1 MSVGDS
7 HQGFPFYLFIHIP
20 KSGGTTLGS
29 IVDCQYG
36 RDNVLTYYGQNSR
49 QLLDNL
55 DAALTVRRRDYRA
68 LIGHYHF
75 GIHHKL
81 SCLAR
86 YITFLRDPVEL
97 CISAYHENLKT
108 NFDRFSHP
116 DGTPMSLEYCVETME
131 NFARRIAEP
140 VSAETRSKLSKMN
153 VFDQILYDRVRG
165 RFETITDNEGSE
177 FDAAICELTEML
189 DSPAANHDGEVTKAE
204 LVVGELPA
212 VARYIRGDHQSSLVQ
227 NGAPNFFSAF
237 QSPAR
242 TSWDEGTTSATS
254 M

>member
-1 MSVGDS
+1 M
-7 HQGFPFYLFIHIP
+7 
-20 KSGGTTLGS
+20 
-29 IVDCQYG
+29 
-36 RDNVLTYYGQNSR
+36 
-49 QLLDNL
+49 
-55 DAALTVRRRDYRA
+55 
-68 LIGHYHF
+68 
-75 GIHHKL
+75 
-81 SCLAR
+81 R
-86 YITFLRDPVEL
+86 Y
-97 CISAYHENLKT
+97 
-108 NFDRFSHP
+108 
-116 DGTPMSLEYCVETME
+116 TPMSLEYCVETME
-131 NFARRIAEP
+131 NFFSNQQIKYIVGRRGTTPVTQGDLEIALANIDQHFDFIGIVERYRESILLLSRVLGWKPCLFAHLNARRIAEP

-189 DSPAANHDGEVTKAE
+189 DSRAANHDGEVTKAE